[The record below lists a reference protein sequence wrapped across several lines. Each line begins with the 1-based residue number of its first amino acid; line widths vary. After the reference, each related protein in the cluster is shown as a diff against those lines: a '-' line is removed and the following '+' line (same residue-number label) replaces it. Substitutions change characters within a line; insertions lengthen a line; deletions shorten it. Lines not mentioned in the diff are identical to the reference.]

1 MAEDLEKFILRGM
14 DKAQRKM
21 GWLPNFMVK
30 TEPPDKTRLI
40 FKNVIEPPI
49 NFGDWTVITVSI
61 QDFELMCDEFPR
73 ILKYDSKPLQV
84 TINVAFQRA
93 WQSLFSCLL
102 NNITSFPKARGKG
115 ID

>member
-1 MAEDLEKFILRGM
+1 MCNLFTQSGVPFLYVFAIILTRREMRLMVEDLEKFILRGM

-61 QDFELMCDEFPR
+61 QDLELMCEEFPR
-73 ILKYDSKPLQV
+73 ILKYDSKPL
-84 TINVAFQRA
+84 
-93 WQSLFSCLL
+93 
-102 NNITSFPKARGKG
+102 
-115 ID
+115 